1 MVNGI
6 TMKVGSGIDMKKL
19 PKEYLDD
26 ILVRLAHH
34 SSAIEGNTISLAE
47 TISIILHNKVIS
59 DRTLDLREI
68 YEVKNHEQA
77 FGFVL
82 SELEN
87 NEPLSIYNIKEIH
100 ALLTDR
106 LQYDKGQFKTSD
118 NAIKGADFL
127 TASPKETPL
136 FMQQWVENLNF
147 RLASTTDEQKK
158 IEIISESHIA
168 FERIH
173 PFSDGNG
180 RTGRMLINYSLLQN
194 DLAPLV
200 IDSKD
205 KAEYIAYLSEQNIKN
220 LSAFIEKNI
229 RLEQDRIERFRNS
242 EKQIIQEDELE
253 LE

>member
-1 MVNGI
+1 MVVR
-6 TMKVGSGIDMKKL
+6 MMKKL

-26 ILVRLAHH
+26 IMVRLAHH
-34 SSAIEGNTISLAE
+34 STAIEGNTISLPE

-77 FGFVL
+77 FEFVL

-87 NEPLSIYNIKEIH
+87 EELLSVYNIKEIH

-127 TASPKETPL
+127 TASAEETPM
-136 FMQQWVENLNF
+136 FMQQWVDNLNY
-147 RLASTTDEQKK
+147 RLASTTNKQEKL
-158 IEIISESHIA
+158 EIISEAHIG

-180 RTGRMLINYSLLQN
+180 RTGRMLINYSLLQH
-194 DLAPLV
+194 DFPPLV
-200 IDSKD
+200 INSQD
-205 KAEYIAYLSEQNIKN
+205 KAEYIAFLSELDSKKF
-220 LSAFIEKNI
+220 SAYIEKNI
-229 RLEQDRIERFRNS
+229 CLERDRIKRFKNA
-242 EKQIIQEDELE
+242 EKQRIQEGDFELE
-253 LE
+253 